1 MKLPDTQPIKEN
13 AVVVSPQDL
22 AQEIKNAI
30 SQSAGAFLKVF
41 GKKGNSK
48 YYLTVLFDR
57 SKVLAAEGQE
67 LESGAQICGEDV
79 IHLLKELMGGPIII
93 DVYSLDEVGIKLSIA
108 ENLEIYSKTP
118 KIPIEKLFGETQ
130 SSKAEKPKKAPEK
143 PKSEP
148 PEKSTAKK
156 PAPEEKPKPSVEK
169 PQKAEKTIT
178 QPGET
183 EVVIEIPGGEVLKD
197 ALKEYTKHLISE
209 AKRIRTLQI
218 NKIVYSGELSE
229 GVVYLNVHM
238 YGHSEGQMR
247 EVAEKRML
255 HAISK
260 HAPIILRIADIKPIL
275 KEIKVILDGKEV
287 APQEIVEKDKKKVG
301 KVDKEGRITLAVL
314 EDVWPYFSAMARTVV
329 GELNSQGISVK
340 SAIFDVPG
348 RREFEINAKLVVET
362 SLPQEQATKTI
373 RDTITRHAKELGRAL
388 KKYITVHTIDVEFLE
403 SVTPNKSAAKIPI
416 TSKAAEILQKK
427 ADLEREVEKL
437 LQQAG
442 VEELAFLTEEKKRES
457 EKTLLKS
464 RVEPAME
471 ELKNRLHA
479 ELKLIPRVTFKWLK
493 LNWDIKDTTVYLD
506 IEASFMK
513 EEIGGLFGSFSS
525 VDENKIKQNV
535 RETILRVIQGIQKDY
550 GIKLSL
556 TKFNV
561 IIR

>member
-1 MKLPDTQPIKEN
+1 MKLPNTQPIKEN

-30 SQSAGAFLKVF
+30 SRSAGAFLKVF

-79 IHLLKELMGGPIII
+79 IHLLKELMGGPVVI
-93 DVYSLDEVGIKLSIA
+93 DVYSLDEVGVKLSIA

-118 KIPIEKLFGETQ
+118 KIPIEKLFGETPLPE
-130 SSKAEKPKKAPEK
+130 AEKPKEAPEK
-143 PKSEP
+143 PKLEP
-148 PEKSTAKK
+148 PERPTDKK
-156 PAPEEKPKPSVEK
+156 PAPEEKP
-169 PQKAEKTIT
+169 QKAETIA
-178 QPGET
+178 QPGEA

-197 ALKEYTKHLISE
+197 ALKEYTKYLISE

-218 NKIVYSGELSE
+218 DKIVYSGELSE
-229 GVVYLNVHM
+229 GVVYLNVYM

-260 HAPIILRIADIKPIL
+260 HAPIILRIADVKPIL

-329 GELNSQGISVK
+329 GELNSQGINVK
-340 SAIFDVPG
+340 SATFDVPG

-362 SLPQEQATKTI
+362 SLPQEQATRTI
-373 RDTITRHAKELGRAL
+373 RDTITRHAKEVGRAL
-388 KKYITVHTIDVEFLE
+388 KKYITVHTIEVEFLE
-403 SVTPNKSAAKIPI
+403 SAALNKSAAKIPI

-493 LNWDIKDTTVYLD
+493 LNWDIKDTVVYLD

-535 RETILRVIQGIQKDY
+535 RETILRVIQDIQKDY

-561 IIR
+561 IVR